1 MVGAGLAGLAAA
13 AAIGRAGRRVLVLEA
28 ADGVGGRVRTDE
40 VEGHLLDRGFQVL
53 LTAYPELD
61 RLDVDAL
68 ELRRFEPGAV
78 VWRGSVPSTVGD
90 PFRRPRTLGTTV
102 LAPVGSP
109 VDKLRL
115 LRLRRRLL
123 RSDPRVLLGGDDT
136 STLRALTD
144 EGFSERMIE
153 RFFRPLLGGIQL
165 DPSLSA
171 SRRIFD
177 VIFRTLAAGDAA
189 VPANGMRAIPE
200 QMAAALPEGTI
211 ALDSPVTSVGPRVV
225 HVGEATVE
233 AAAVVVATAG
243 PAAAHLLGLPAVAS
257 RSAGCVYFA
266 AETAPSSSRHVQLGA
281 DAAGPVNVA
290 VMSNVAPAYAPEGSH
305 LVAVAFPGIDT
316 AEVERAVVDRARAVA
331 RTWWGARVDQW
342 RPLRTYLIEHGQ
354 PDQRPPFS
362 PQRPVALGDGM
373 FVCGD
378 HRDTGS
384 IQGAMFSGR
393 RCGDA
398 VAAYLGG
405 TTPT

>member
-1 MVGAGLAGLAAA
+1 M
-13 AAIGRAGRRVLVLEA
+13 LVLES
-28 ADGVGGRVRTDE
+28 ADGVGGRVRTDT

-53 LTAYPELD
+53 LTAYPELE
-61 RLDVDAL
+61 RLNVAAL
-68 ELRRFEPGAV
+68 DLRRFEPGAV
-78 VWRGSVPSTVGD
+78 VWRGSESSTVGD
-90 PFRRPRTLGTTV
+90 PFRRPRTLVSTV
-102 LAPVGSP
+102 LAPVGTP

-115 LRLRRRLL
+115 LRFRRRLL
-123 RSDPRVLLGGDDT
+123 RSDPRVLLRGEDT
-136 STLRALTD
+136 TTLDALSA

-189 VPANGMRAIPE
+189 VPAAGMRAIPE
-200 QMAAALPEGTI
+200 QMAAALPDGTI
-211 ALDSPVTSVGPRVV
+211 ALASTVSSVAPGVV
-225 HVGEATVE
+225 HGRESTVE
-233 AAAVVVATAG
+233 ADAVVVATEG
-243 PAAAHLLGLPAVAS
+243 PVAARLLGLRPVAS

-266 AETAPSSSRHVQLGA
+266 TDTAPTQSRHVQLGA
-281 DAAGPVNVA
+281 DTSGPVNAA

-305 LVAVAFPGIDT
+305 LVSVAFPGVDT
-316 AEVERAVVDRARAVA
+316 DTTDRALVDRARAVA
-331 RTWWGARVDQW
+331 RTWWGADVDRW
-342 RPLRTYLIEHGQ
+342 RSLRSYLIEHGQ
-354 PDQRPPFS
+354 PDQQPPYS
-362 PQRPVALGDGM
+362 PKRAVALGEGL

-398 VAAYLGG
+398 VVAHLAARA
-405 TTPT
+405 